1 MREPCDESLKSVRK
15 GDMQLPRKN
24 LPDRAS
30 SVKFLRLKRS
40 WLRTLALILSEVR
53 SHWRILSDGTVI
65 GLCLIKQPWVLCGE
79 QF

>member
-30 SVKFLRLKRS
+30 SVKFLRPKRS
-40 WLRTLALILSEVR
+40 WLRTLALILSETGRLGRV
-53 SHWRILSDGTVI
+53 
-65 GLCLIKQPWVLCGE
+65 
-79 QF
+79 

>member
-53 SHWRILSDGTVI
+53 SHWRISVDQCHKMTCFVMRV
-65 GLCLIKQPWVLCGE
+65 QAVY
-79 QF
+79 